1 MESPLDDFPSEPIA
15 KSSGSTV
22 DASQN
27 QFAPIV
33 DPIPRTR
40 RSKTRKRHYVAVSMV
55 SLEPIRAASVRAFH
69 KCVAVTKQVGSP
81 LQRLPAALDRSWR
94 ATATWVA
101 SRRLR
106 PRASTSLAD
115 EITHIAHDAGVTQD
129 VVVASLQ
136 RAVAECVEREA
147 SRRTTHDHVGTPPR
161 VLALV
166 VAAALIVGVAY
177 GIMWHGPWIV
187 APTAALRPSGVAATA
202 PLLHKVVANPEPANI
217 PVVKRP
223 ETTSSSVVP
232 VPAAPVSIARPGQ
245 LRVVTVPPGARVT
258 VDGVGRGMTPLTI
271 RHLPPGAKRVRVTK
285 DGYSGAERMI
295 SLAEGDPGRTVR
307 IPLERMQ

>member
-15 KSSGSTV
+15 DSSGSTLDV
-22 DASQN
+22 SQN
-27 QFAPIV
+27 QIAPIV
-33 DPIPRTR
+33 DPIPPTR
-40 RSKTRKRHYVAVSMV
+40 RSKTRKRHHIAAAMV
-55 SLEPIRAASVRAFH
+55 SLEPIRAAIVRAFH
-69 KCVAVTKQVGSP
+69 RCVAVTKQVGPP
-81 LQRLPAALDRSWR
+81 LQRLSAALDRSWR

-106 PRASTSLAD
+106 PRASTNLAD
-115 EITHIAHDAGVTQD
+115 EITHIAHDAGLTQD

-147 SRRTTHDHVGTPPR
+147 SRRITHDHVGTPPR
-161 VLALV
+161 ALALV
-166 VAAALIVGVAY
+166 VAAALIVGVSY

-187 APTAALRPSGVAATA
+187 TPTAALRPSGVAAAA
-202 PLLHKVVANPEPANI
+202 PSLHKVVANAEPANI
-217 PVVKRP
+217 PVGNLP

-232 VPAAPVSIARPGQ
+232 VPAAPVTIARPGQ
-245 LRVVTVPPGARVT
+245 LRIVTVPPGARVT
-258 VDGVGRGMTPLTI
+258 VDGVGRGMTPLTV

-295 SLAEGDPGRTVR
+295 SLAEGDSGLTVR

>member
-1 MESPLDDFPSEPIA
+1 MESPLDDFPSEPIPN
-15 KSSGSTV
+15 SSGSTLDV
-22 DASQN
+22 SQD

-33 DPIPRTR
+33 DPISPTR
-40 RSKTRKRHYVAVSMV
+40 HSKTRKRHHIAASMV

-69 KCVAVTKQVGSP
+69 KCVAVTTQVGPS

-94 ATATWVA
+94 TTAAWVE

-106 PRASTSLAD
+106 PRTSTSLAD
-115 EITHIAHDAGVTQD
+115 EITHIAHDAGLTQD

-147 SRRTTHDHVGTPPR
+147 SRRTTHDQVGTPPR

-166 VAAALIVGVAY
+166 VATALIVGVAY

-187 APTAALRPSGVAATA
+187 APTAALRSSGVAAAA
-202 PLLHKVVANPEPANI
+202 PSLRQVVPVANAEPASV
-217 PVVKRP
+217 PVGKRP

-232 VPAAPVSIARPGQ
+232 AAPVTIARPGQ
-245 LRVVTVPPGARVT
+245 LRIVTEPPGARVT
-258 VDGVGRGMTPLTI
+258 VNGVGRGMTPLTI